1 MITIQNGGSVDITY
15 ISSGLFVGR
24 DWIHPKR
31 VIDSYEILYV
41 VKGVVHLEYEGRFL
55 TLPENDLIVIYPGAY
70 HGGYKVSEAET
81 SFYWFHFSLTD
92 DAMLRQ
98 LPEVL
103 TAEDDLKLKTILNQ
117 LLDVTNSTKYPAC
130 AADLV
135 AATIICEVVK
145 QHLSSLAPEK
155 HRLISE
161 ISEWIRINSDKKL
174 TAEIVSDRFGYNP
187 DYLSRLFKASYGR
200 GLKQYIYDEKMKAA
214 KNLLISSYNSIK
226 QISDLL
232 GWENEN
238 QFIKFFKYH
247 ESVSP
252 KKYRDLYV
260 NMHLNKK

>member
-1 MITIQNGGSVDITY
+1 MITINTGNPVGISY

-31 VIDSYEILYV
+31 IIDSYEILYV
-41 VKGVVHLEYEGRFL
+41 TKGVVYLEYAGKDL
-55 TLPENDLIVIYPGAY
+55 MLPENSLIVIYPGVY
-70 HGGYKVSEAET
+70 HGGYKISEEET
-81 SFYWFHFSLTD
+81 SFYWFHFHITGEE
-92 DAMLRQ
+92 MLRQ

-103 TAEDDLKLKTILNQ
+103 AVEDDLKLKTLLNQ
-117 LLDVTNSTKYPAC
+117 LLDVTNSGKYPDY
-130 AADLV
+130 AADLIT
-135 AATIICEVVK
+135 ATVICEAAM
-145 QHLSSLAPEK
+145 QCHNSLEPEN
-155 HRLISE
+155 HRITSE
-161 ISEWIRINSDKKL
+161 ISEWIRINSDKKF
-174 TAEIVSDRFGYNP
+174 TVDMVSERFGYNP
-187 DYLSRLFKASYGR
+187 DYLSRLFKASYGK
-200 GLKQYIYDEKMKAA
+200 GLKQYIYDEKIKAA
-214 KNLLISSYNSIK
+214 KNMLISSYKSIK